1 MNRND
6 FNEKD
11 QSKAGLEE
19 PENLNTGENCSP
31 FPEWNETIQ
40 KNVVGYH

>member
-1 MNRND
+1 MNRDN

-11 QSKAGLEE
+11 NMNVESEE
-19 PENLNTGENCSP
+19 QENLNKVESCSP